1 MPRIGCPANGI
12 SARGLKIRIRA
23 VPPASAGSTNTVSEK
38 PISSASAC
46 MVSSASP
53 RASVKT
59 ASWLPCR
66 GVSVKTSAT
75 T

>member
-1 MPRIGCPANGI
+1 MPSVGCPANGI
-12 SARGLKIRIRA
+12 SWSGLKIRIRA
-23 VPPASAGSTNTVSEK
+23 VPPCSGGRTKAVSEK

-46 MVSSASP
+46 IVVSSSP

-59 ASWLPCR
+59 ASGFP
-66 GVSVKTSAT
+66 VSGSTVKTSAT